1 LFTFGWNQNLKL
13 MALTETQWQQLVD
26 YKQARI
32 EALENRVKILEA
44 LRDAAL
50 NDYDIIL
57 QAQNDTLDF
66 INSKLN
72 SNG

>member
-1 LFTFGWNQNLKL
+1 

-32 EALENRVKILEA
+32 EALEKENKWLKEVRDVLSKDADILIKAHNE
-44 LRDAAL
+44 
-50 NDYDIIL
+50 
-57 QAQNDTLDF
+57 TLDF

>member
-1 LFTFGWNQNLKL
+1 MFTFGWNQNLKL

-32 EALENRVKILEA
+32 EALENRVKTLEA